1 MTDWPRLSHAYGSA
15 EDIPALLARI
25 ASEPE
30 SDLWNDLW
38 SALCHQGSVYS
49 ASFAAL
55 PWLAGMA
62 ENEDRGQAVN
72 ALGLA
77 GAIMARAE
85 QPHGAGDVRAQHSA
99 EIATLLASV
108 NRRLRTATDPTEYID
123 LLESMLGFEG
133 VAGWSEDLAWGIGN
147 EEYEIS
153 CPGCESNL
161 FIALGERGFFC
172 TSEDYALSDDT
183 IETRPLRPTRPADLE
198 GIGTRLHGI
207 ALNDG
212 RHEVAHV
219 LTYVFGNATCP
230 DCETDFSVADR
241 IGADWASTQ

>member
-1 MTDWPRLSHAYGSA
+1 MTDWQRLRHAYGCA

-25 ASEPE
+25 APEPD
-30 SDLWNDLW
+30 SGLWNDLW

-55 PWLAGMA
+55 PWLADMA

-77 GAIMARAE
+77 GAIMAGAG
-85 QPHGAGDVRAQHSA
+85 QPRGAGDVRTQHSA

-108 NRRLRTATDPTEYID
+108 NRHLRTATDRTEYID

-133 VAGWSEDLAWGIGN
+133 VAGWSETLARGLGN

-153 CPGCESNL
+153 CPGCETDL
-161 FIALGERGFFC
+161 FVVLGELGFFC
-172 TSEDYALSDDT
+172 TSEDYALSDGI
-183 IETRPLRPTRPADLE
+183 IETRPLRATVPADLE
-198 GIGTRLHGI
+198 GIGARLHRI
-207 ALNDG
+207 ALTDG

-241 IGADWASTQ
+241 VSAG